1 MKKGLIMFVVGLII
15 GVVLTIL
22 LIFAVAPGK
31 MFIEKESKL
40 GFQETVDAIVES
52 ATENRWS
59 VSHQYD
65 LQATMKKNGFEVA
78 PVTVLSLCNPQ
89 YAHLVLEGT
98 DDRVVSALMPCR
110 VSVYEKNGKTYVS
123 MLNAPIFSRF
133 LGKKIDEVM
142 SATTLENL
150 KIIEPVLAAK

>member
-1 MKKGLIMFVVGLII
+1 MFVFGLII
-15 GVVLTIL
+15 GVALTVLL
-22 LIFAVAPGK
+22 VFAVAPGK

-52 ATENRWS
+52 ATEHRWN

-65 LQATMKKNGFEVA
+65 LQATMLKNGFEVA
-78 PVTVLSLCNPQ
+78 PVTVLSLCSPQ
-89 YAHLVLEGT
+89 YAHQVLKGT

-123 MLNAPIFSRF
+123 MMNASFFSQL
-133 LGKKIDEVM
+133 LGKRIGEVM
-142 SATTLENL
+142 SATTLENV
-150 KIIEPVLAAK
+150 KIIEPVLAGK